1 MSVTP
6 DPEPKGDRRRRWKI
20 VGLLRWVVS
29 LGLVGLLVR
38 LVDPSE
44 VGRLLLEADLLLLAG
59 AVFFYLI
66 DRLVMIVK
74 WLPLLKVQVPEVSAA
89 RAGRAYFASSFAAT
103 FLPASVGADVLRTIG
118 IGRGRAAMLE
128 VGTSIV
134 FERILGLIGSGIVA
148 LGIVWVA
155 WEFASVPM
163 AFILPWAGACAGAGL
178 LAVLLPYSEPAR
190 AVVTRLTSSFR
201 KGGRLNELL
210 DRFATAYGVYRN
222 HPVTVAWV
230 TFLSVVEQLIPILV
244 FWMASEALG
253 LSLPPIALIVSV
265 PLALF
270 AARLPISVAGIGIL
284 EGGLV
289 FLLGLFG
296 VQPEPALSLAVV
308 GRLVELVAVLP
319 GAFWWTDL
327 TGRSPDPR

>member
-1 MSVTP
+1 MRDTP
-6 DPEPKGDRRRRWKI
+6 DPETATDRTRRWQ
-20 VGLLRWVVS
+20 VAGVLRWVVS
-29 LGLVGLLVR
+29 LVLVGLLVR

-44 VGRLLLEADLLLLAG
+44 VGRLLLEADVLLLVLA
-59 AVFFYLI
+59 VCFYLV

-74 WLPLLKVQVPEVSAA
+74 WLPLLRVQLPEVSAA

-103 FLPASVGADVLRTIG
+103 FLPASVGADVLRTIS
-118 IGRGRAAMLE
+118 IGRSHTAILE

-148 LGIVWVA
+148 LGVVWVA
-155 WEFASVPM
+155 WEFASVPIG
-163 AFILPWAGACAGAGL
+163 FLLPWAGACAGAGL
-178 LAVLLPYSEPAR
+178 LAVLLPYSELAR
-190 AVVTRLTSSFR
+190 AIVAGLISSFR
-201 KGGRLNELL
+201 NGGRLKELL
-210 DRFATAYGVYRN
+210 DRFATAYGDYRH
-222 HPVTVAWV
+222 HPVTVSWV
-230 TFLSVVEQLIPILV
+230 TLLSVVEQLIPILV
-244 FWMASEALG
+244 FWAASAALG
-253 LSLPPIALIVSV
+253 LSLPVIALIVSV

-296 VQPEPALSLAVV
+296 IRPEAALSLAVV

-319 GAFWWTDL
+319 GAFWWTEL
-327 TGRSPDPR
+327 TGESLDPE